1 MNLFLILIPQSLNS
15 QFLNLAPYGHYDEDS
30 VQKSDLVFRSNNE
43 VWNTGDVR
51 GIKPESKNPLSVADI
66 PERHFE
72 EYQELTN
79 VSLQMA
85 TIDLSE
91 IVKKNVFERIGK
103 ACKGIALI
111 D

>member
-1 MNLFLILIPQSLNS
+1 M
-15 QFLNLAPYGHYDEDS
+15 
-30 VQKSDLVFRSNNE
+30 
-43 VWNTGDVR
+43 
-51 GIKPESKNPLSVADI
+51 ESKNPLSVADI
-66 PERHFE
+66 PEPHFE

-91 IVKKNVFERIGK
+91 MVEKKCVREDSQGWQGN
-103 ACKGIALI
+103 CLSIALI

>member
-1 MNLFLILIPQSLNS
+1 
-15 QFLNLAPYGHYDEDS
+15 
-30 VQKSDLVFRSNNE
+30 
-43 VWNTGDVR
+43 
-51 GIKPESKNPLSVADI
+51 VADI